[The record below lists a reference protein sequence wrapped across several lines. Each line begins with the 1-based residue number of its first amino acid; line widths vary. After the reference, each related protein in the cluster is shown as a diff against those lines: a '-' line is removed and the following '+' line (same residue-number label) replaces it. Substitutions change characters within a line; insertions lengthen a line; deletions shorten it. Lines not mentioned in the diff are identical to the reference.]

1 MNQRK
6 LNYGLGTTWNFE
18 TEGRPTDSSD
28 VSKLVELSLDHG
40 TSFNGFGLQSTLR
53 AQRIRPDGNTAWSD
67 RLSLNSQ
74 LLAPVQNPRRELE
87 RLRDGRWH
95 RSHRHQKPIRL
106 CAGTPWHLRPT
117 IRRLHHRWIVQCYY
131 PIRHPRIAF
140 DGVPVTHS
148 MNLRADYRKGPY
160 TFSYLAKYD
169 LRNSIWY
176 DKEWEIALAAGTFEP
191 FIVSREFPSDFRM
204 GIRFRINS
212 FVDRLQQRN
221 PKEKALKVVRAPSPR
236 EESPR
241 KVNSTVT
248 SRLFQITQRFVA
260 MRARTQQYDPNVIHL
275 DR

>member
-1 MNQRK
+1 SLKPRSDLDERYRRSWFENVIVDDPEAYFAFMNQRK

-74 LLAPVQNPRRELE
+74 LLAPVQNLGGNWNAFGMV
-87 RLRDGRWH
+87 DGIGLIGTKNQYGYVRGTLGIFG
-95 RSHRHQKPIRL
+95 RPFEGFIIGGSYSAITQF
-106 CAGTPWHLRPT
+106 GTPEF
-117 IRRLHHRWIVQCYY
+117 
-131 PIRHPRIAF
+131 AF

-221 PKEKALKVVRAPSPR
+221 PKR
-236 EESPR
+236 EGS
-241 KVNSTVT
+241 
-248 SRLFQITQRFVA
+248 
-260 MRARTQQYDPNVIHL
+260 
-275 DR
+275 